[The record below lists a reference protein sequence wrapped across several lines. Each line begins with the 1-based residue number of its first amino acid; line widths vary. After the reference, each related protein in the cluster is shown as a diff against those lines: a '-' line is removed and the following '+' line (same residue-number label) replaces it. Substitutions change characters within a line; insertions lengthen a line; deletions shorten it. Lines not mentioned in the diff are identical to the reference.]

1 MPEVYLLIGTFYVFI
16 SIFMAI
22 KYDEWHQCHSMK
34 AITSEEFTIRK
45 NRFLIH
51 EKEVE
56 QEIIMLEKIREKLRR
71 ISLDHSQSM
80 S

>member
-16 SIFMAI
+16 SILMAI
-22 KYDEWHQCHSMK
+22 KYDEWHQCHSM
-34 AITSEEFTIRK
+34 TTLTPEEFTIRK
-45 NRFLIH
+45 NRFLTH

-56 QEIIMLEKIREKLRR
+56 QEIIMLEKIRGKLIR
-71 ISLDHSQSM
+71 ISLEHSQPM